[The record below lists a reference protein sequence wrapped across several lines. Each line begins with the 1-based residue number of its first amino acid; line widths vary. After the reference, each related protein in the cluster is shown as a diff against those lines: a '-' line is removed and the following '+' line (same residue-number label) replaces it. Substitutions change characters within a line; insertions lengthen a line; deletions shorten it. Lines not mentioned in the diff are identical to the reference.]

1 MLLSHP
7 WLPPSLCATPAF
19 AAEPDW
25 SQVAQALGKSGGV
38 QAGGVYRVGF
48 PRTDLK
54 VSLDGVALRTG
65 FAFGGWVAFQPM
77 GGEAM
82 VMGDLVLTQ
91 DEVAPVMRKLEEGG
105 IEISAL
111 HNHLLRA
118 EPMTLYM
125 HIQGHGDPVKLAGAI
140 HAGLA
145 LSKTP
150 FAPPPGTSTPANI
163 DMIGIDRI
171 MGYLGQDSGGIYQ
184 FGIPRAQPVTDQ
196 GMALPG
202 AMGAAIAINF
212 QPTGFDTAAITG
224 DFVLLGTEVNPVIR
238 ALQANGIEIT
248 ALHSH
253 MLDEQPRVFFMHFWA
268 NDDARKLATGLRA
281 ALDKVDVKKGQARQL
296 LYRTVP
302 GGGNE
307 ALRRYW
313 RPWSACCSAAP
324 SWAADPA
331 PLVLEAKI
339 PLGAVSGR
347 IDHFAFDPDR
357 QLLFVAELGNDS
369 VGVVDLKKRKVVHR
383 IAGLSEPQGIAY
395 HAATSTLYVANA
407 GDGSVRL
414 FQGPDFAPPAASSS
428 ATTPTTSASIR
439 GATASSS
446 ATARGP
452 WR

>member
-1 MLLSHP
+1 MRPITRFVTPFIAAAIL
-7 WLPPSLCATPAF
+7 ATPAL

-25 SQVAQALGKSGGV
+25 NQVGQALGKSGSV

-54 VSLDGVALRTG
+54 VSLDGVALRPG
-65 FAFGGWVAFQPM
+65 FALGGWVAFQPM
-77 GGEAM
+77 GAEAM

-91 DEVAPVMRKLEEGG
+91 DEVNPVMRKLEEGG
-105 IEISAL
+105 VEISAL

-125 HIQGHGDPVKLAGAI
+125 HVQGHGDPVKLASAL

-171 MGYLGQDSGGIYQ
+171 MGYFGQDSGGIYQ
-184 FGIPRAQPVTDQ
+184 FGIPRAQPITDQ
-196 GMALPG
+196 DMALPG
-202 AMGAAIAINF
+202 PMGAAIAINF

-224 DFVLLGTEVNPVIR
+224 DFVLLASEVNPVIK

-281 ALDKVDVKKGQARQL
+281 ALDKVDVKKDA
-296 LYRTVP
+296 
-302 GGGNE
+302 
-307 ALRRYW
+307 
-313 RPWSACCSAAP
+313 
-324 SWAADPA
+324 
-331 PLVLEAKI
+331 
-339 PLGAVSGR
+339 
-347 IDHFAFDPDR
+347 
-357 QLLFVAELGNDS
+357 
-369 VGVVDLKKRKVVHR
+369 
-383 IAGLSEPQGIAY
+383 
-395 HAATSTLYVANA
+395 
-407 GDGSVRL
+407 
-414 FQGPDFAPPAASSS
+414 
-428 ATTPTTSASIR
+428 
-439 GATASSS
+439 
-446 ATARGP
+446 ATAR
-452 WR
+452 

>member
-1 MLLSHP
+1 MRPVTRFVTPLIAAALL
-7 WLPPSLCATPAF
+7 ATPAV

-25 SQVAQALGKSGGV
+25 TQVGQALGKSGGV

-54 VSLDGVALRTG
+54 VSLDGITLRPG
-65 FAFGGWVAFQPM
+65 FALGGWVAFQPM
-77 GGEAM
+77 GAEAM

-105 IEISAL
+105 VEITAV

-125 HIQGHGDPVKLAGAI
+125 HVQGHGDPVKLASAV

-145 LSKTP
+145 LSRTP

-171 MGYLGQDSGGIYQ
+171 MGYFGQDSGGIYQ
-184 FGIPRAQPVTDQ
+184 FGIARAQPITDQ

-202 AMGAAIAINF
+202 PMGAAIAINF

-224 DFVLLGTEVNPVIR
+224 DFVLLASEVNPVIK
-238 ALQANGIEIT
+238 ALQASGIEIT

-281 ALDKVDVKKGQARQL
+281 ALDKVDVKK
-296 LYRTVP
+296 
-302 GGGNE
+302 
-307 ALRRYW
+307 
-313 RPWSACCSAAP
+313 
-324 SWAADPA
+324 
-331 PLVLEAKI
+331 
-339 PLGAVSGR
+339 
-347 IDHFAFDPDR
+347 
-357 QLLFVAELGNDS
+357 
-369 VGVVDLKKRKVVHR
+369 
-383 IAGLSEPQGIAY
+383 
-395 HAATSTLYVANA
+395 
-407 GDGSVRL
+407 
-414 FQGPDFAPPAASSS
+414 
-428 ATTPTTSASIR
+428 
-439 GATASSS
+439 
-446 ATARGP
+446 
-452 WR
+452 

>member
-1 MLLSHP
+1 MRPLIRYVTPLVAAALL
-7 WLPPSLCATPAF
+7 ATPAI

-25 SQVAQALGKSGGV
+25 NQVGQALGKSGGV

-54 VSLDGVALRTG
+54 VSLDGVALRPG
-65 FAFGGWVAFQPM
+65 FALGGWVAFQPM
-77 GGEAM
+77 GAEAM

-91 DEVAPVMRKLEEGG
+91 DEVNPVMRKLEEGG

-125 HIQGHGDPVKLAGAI
+125 HVRGHGDPVKLASAL

-163 DMIGIDRI
+163 DMIGLDRI
-171 MGYLGQDSGGIYQ
+171 MGYFGQDSGGIYQ

-202 AMGAAIAINF
+202 SMGAAIAINF

-224 DFVLLGTEVNPVIR
+224 DFVLLASEVNPVIK
-238 ALQANGIEIT
+238 ALQASGIEIT

-281 ALDKVDVKKGQARQL
+281 ALDKVDVKK
-296 LYRTVP
+296 
-302 GGGNE
+302 
-307 ALRRYW
+307 
-313 RPWSACCSAAP
+313 
-324 SWAADPA
+324 
-331 PLVLEAKI
+331 
-339 PLGAVSGR
+339 
-347 IDHFAFDPDR
+347 
-357 QLLFVAELGNDS
+357 
-369 VGVVDLKKRKVVHR
+369 
-383 IAGLSEPQGIAY
+383 
-395 HAATSTLYVANA
+395 
-407 GDGSVRL
+407 
-414 FQGPDFAPPAASSS
+414 
-428 ATTPTTSASIR
+428 
-439 GATASSS
+439 
-446 ATARGP
+446 
-452 WR
+452 

>member
-1 MLLSHP
+1 MRPITRLVIPLIAAAVF
-7 WLPPSLCATPAF
+7 ATPSF

-25 SQVAQALGKSGGV
+25 TQAAQALGKSGAV

-77 GGEAM
+77 DTQAM
-82 VMGDLVLTQ
+82 VMGDLVLMQ

-111 HNHLLRA
+111 HNHLLHA

-150 FAPPPGTSTPANI
+150 FAPPPGTATPANI

-171 MGYLGQDSGGIYQ
+171 MGYRGQDSGGIYQ

-224 DFVLLGTEVNPVIR
+224 DFVLLGTEVNPVIK

-253 MLDEQPRVFFMHFWA
+253 MLDEQPRMFFLHFWA

-281 ALDKVDVKKGQARQL
+281 ALDKVDVKK
-296 LYRTVP
+296 
-302 GGGNE
+302 
-307 ALRRYW
+307 
-313 RPWSACCSAAP
+313 
-324 SWAADPA
+324 
-331 PLVLEAKI
+331 
-339 PLGAVSGR
+339 
-347 IDHFAFDPDR
+347 
-357 QLLFVAELGNDS
+357 
-369 VGVVDLKKRKVVHR
+369 
-383 IAGLSEPQGIAY
+383 
-395 HAATSTLYVANA
+395 
-407 GDGSVRL
+407 
-414 FQGPDFAPPAASSS
+414 
-428 ATTPTTSASIR
+428 
-439 GATASSS
+439 
-446 ATARGP
+446 
-452 WR
+452 

>member
-1 MLLSHP
+1 MRPIVRLAIPLAIP
-7 WLPPSLCATPAF
+7 LIAAVALATPSF

-25 SQVAQALGKSGGV
+25 NQVGQALGKSGSV

-54 VSLDGVALRTG
+54 VSLDGVALRPG
-65 FAFGGWVAFQPM
+65 FALGGWVAFQPM
-77 GGEAM
+77 GVEAM

-91 DEVAPVMRKLEEGG
+91 DEVNPVMRKLEEGG
-105 IEISAL
+105 VEITAV

-125 HIQGHGDPVKLAGAI
+125 HVQGHGDPVKLAGAI

-171 MGYLGQDSGGIYQ
+171 MGYFGQDSGGIYQ
-184 FGIPRAQPVTDQ
+184 FGIPRAQPITDQ

-202 AMGAAIAINF
+202 PMGAAIAINF

-224 DFVLLGTEVNPVIR
+224 DFVLLASEVNPVIK

-281 ALDKVDVKKGQARQL
+281 ALDKVDAKK
-296 LYRTVP
+296 
-302 GGGNE
+302 
-307 ALRRYW
+307 
-313 RPWSACCSAAP
+313 
-324 SWAADPA
+324 
-331 PLVLEAKI
+331 
-339 PLGAVSGR
+339 
-347 IDHFAFDPDR
+347 
-357 QLLFVAELGNDS
+357 
-369 VGVVDLKKRKVVHR
+369 
-383 IAGLSEPQGIAY
+383 
-395 HAATSTLYVANA
+395 
-407 GDGSVRL
+407 
-414 FQGPDFAPPAASSS
+414 
-428 ATTPTTSASIR
+428 
-439 GATASSS
+439 
-446 ATARGP
+446 
-452 WR
+452 

>member
-1 MLLSHP
+1 MRPITRFVTPLIAAVLL
-7 WLPPSLCATPAF
+7 ATPAV

-25 SQVAQALGKSGGV
+25 TQVGQALGKSGGV

-54 VSLDGVALRTG
+54 VSLDGITLRPG
-65 FAFGGWVAFQPM
+65 FALGGWVAFQPM
-77 GGEAM
+77 GAEAM

-105 IEISAL
+105 VEITAV

-125 HIQGHGDPVKLAGAI
+125 HVQGHGDPVKLASAV

-171 MGYLGQDSGGIYQ
+171 MGYFGQDSGGIYQ
-184 FGIPRAQPVTDQ
+184 FGIPRAQPITDQ

-202 AMGAAIAINF
+202 PMGAAVAINF

-224 DFVLLGTEVNPVIR
+224 DFVLLASEVNPVIK
-238 ALQANGIEIT
+238 ALQASGIEIT

-281 ALDKVDVKKGQARQL
+281 ALDKVDVKK
-296 LYRTVP
+296 
-302 GGGNE
+302 
-307 ALRRYW
+307 
-313 RPWSACCSAAP
+313 
-324 SWAADPA
+324 
-331 PLVLEAKI
+331 
-339 PLGAVSGR
+339 
-347 IDHFAFDPDR
+347 
-357 QLLFVAELGNDS
+357 
-369 VGVVDLKKRKVVHR
+369 
-383 IAGLSEPQGIAY
+383 
-395 HAATSTLYVANA
+395 
-407 GDGSVRL
+407 
-414 FQGPDFAPPAASSS
+414 
-428 ATTPTTSASIR
+428 
-439 GATASSS
+439 
-446 ATARGP
+446 
-452 WR
+452 

>member
-1 MLLSHP
+1 MHP
-7 WLPPSLCATPAF
+7 ITRVVAPLIAAGILATPAF

-25 SQVAQALGKSGGV
+25 NQVAQALGKSGGV

-65 FAFGGWVAFQPM
+65 FAFGSWVAFQPM
-77 GGEAM
+77 DTQAM

-140 HAGLA
+140 HDGLA

-150 FAPPPGTSTPANI
+150 FAPPPGTATPGNI
-163 DMIGIDRI
+163 DMVGIDRI
-171 MGYLGQDSGGIYQ
+171 MGYFGQDSGGIYQ
-184 FGIPRAQPVTDQ
+184 FGIPRAQPITDQ

-202 AMGAAIAINF
+202 PMGAAIAINF

-224 DFVLLGTEVNPVIR
+224 DFVLLASEVNPVIK
-238 ALQANGIEIT
+238 AFQANGIEIT

-281 ALDKVDVKKGQARQL
+281 ALDKVDVKK
-296 LYRTVP
+296 
-302 GGGNE
+302 
-307 ALRRYW
+307 
-313 RPWSACCSAAP
+313 
-324 SWAADPA
+324 
-331 PLVLEAKI
+331 
-339 PLGAVSGR
+339 
-347 IDHFAFDPDR
+347 
-357 QLLFVAELGNDS
+357 
-369 VGVVDLKKRKVVHR
+369 
-383 IAGLSEPQGIAY
+383 
-395 HAATSTLYVANA
+395 
-407 GDGSVRL
+407 
-414 FQGPDFAPPAASSS
+414 
-428 ATTPTTSASIR
+428 
-439 GATASSS
+439 
-446 ATARGP
+446 
-452 WR
+452 

>member
-1 MLLSHP
+1 MRPVTRFVTPLIAAALL
-7 WLPPSLCATPAF
+7 ATPAV

-25 SQVAQALGKSGGV
+25 TQVGQALGKSGGV

-54 VSLDGVALRTG
+54 VSLDGITLRPG
-65 FAFGGWVAFQPM
+65 FALGGWVAFQPM
-77 GGEAM
+77 GAEAM

-105 IEISAL
+105 VEITAV

-125 HIQGHGDPVKLAGAI
+125 HVQGHGDPVKLASAV

-150 FAPPPGTSTPANI
+150 FAPPPGTSTPGNI

-171 MGYLGQDSGGIYQ
+171 MGYFGQDSGGIYQ
-184 FGIPRAQPVTDQ
+184 FGIPRAQPITDQ

-202 AMGAAIAINF
+202 PMGAAIAINF

-224 DFVLLGTEVNPVIR
+224 DFVLLASEVNPVIK
-238 ALQANGIEIT
+238 ALQASGIEIT

-281 ALDKVDVKKGQARQL
+281 ALDKVDVKK
-296 LYRTVP
+296 
-302 GGGNE
+302 
-307 ALRRYW
+307 
-313 RPWSACCSAAP
+313 
-324 SWAADPA
+324 
-331 PLVLEAKI
+331 
-339 PLGAVSGR
+339 
-347 IDHFAFDPDR
+347 
-357 QLLFVAELGNDS
+357 
-369 VGVVDLKKRKVVHR
+369 
-383 IAGLSEPQGIAY
+383 
-395 HAATSTLYVANA
+395 
-407 GDGSVRL
+407 
-414 FQGPDFAPPAASSS
+414 
-428 ATTPTTSASIR
+428 
-439 GATASSS
+439 
-446 ATARGP
+446 
-452 WR
+452 

>member
-1 MLLSHP
+1 MHP
-7 WLPPSLCATPAF
+7 IARFVMPLMGAIALATPTF

-25 SQVAQALGKSGGV
+25 TKVAQALGKSGAV

-77 GGEAM
+77 DAQAM

-140 HAGLA
+140 HDGLA

-150 FAPPPGTSTPANI
+150 FTPPPGTATPGNI

-171 MGYLGQDSGGIYQ
+171 MGYFGQDSGGIYQ
-184 FGIPRAQPVTDQ
+184 FGIPRAQPITDQ

-202 AMGAAIAINF
+202 PMGAAIAINF
-212 QPTGFDTAAITG
+212 QSTGFDTAAITG
-224 DFVLLGTEVNPVIR
+224 DFVLIASEVNPVIK
-238 ALQANGIEIT
+238 AFQANGIEVT

-281 ALDKVDVKKGQARQL
+281 ALDKVDVKK
-296 LYRTVP
+296 
-302 GGGNE
+302 
-307 ALRRYW
+307 
-313 RPWSACCSAAP
+313 
-324 SWAADPA
+324 
-331 PLVLEAKI
+331 
-339 PLGAVSGR
+339 
-347 IDHFAFDPDR
+347 
-357 QLLFVAELGNDS
+357 
-369 VGVVDLKKRKVVHR
+369 
-383 IAGLSEPQGIAY
+383 
-395 HAATSTLYVANA
+395 
-407 GDGSVRL
+407 
-414 FQGPDFAPPAASSS
+414 
-428 ATTPTTSASIR
+428 
-439 GATASSS
+439 
-446 ATARGP
+446 
-452 WR
+452 

>member
-1 MLLSHP
+1 MHP
-7 WLPPSLCATPAF
+7 IVRLVIPLIATAALAAPSL

-25 SQVAQALGKSGGV
+25 TKVAQALGKSGAV

-77 GGEAM
+77 DTQAM

-140 HAGLA
+140 HDGLA

-150 FAPPPGTSTPANI
+150 FAPPPGTATPGNI

-171 MGYLGQDSGGIYQ
+171 MGYRGQDSGGIYQ
-184 FGIPRAQPVTDQ
+184 FGIPRAQPITDQ

-202 AMGAAIAINF
+202 PMGSAIAINF
-212 QPTGFDTAAITG
+212 QPTGLDTAAITG
-224 DFVLLGTEVNPVIR
+224 DFVLIASEVNPVIK
-238 ALQANGIEIT
+238 AFQANGIEVT

-268 NDDARKLATGLRA
+268 NDDAHKLATGLRA
-281 ALDKVDVKKGQARQL
+281 ALDKVDVKK
-296 LYRTVP
+296 
-302 GGGNE
+302 
-307 ALRRYW
+307 
-313 RPWSACCSAAP
+313 
-324 SWAADPA
+324 
-331 PLVLEAKI
+331 
-339 PLGAVSGR
+339 
-347 IDHFAFDPDR
+347 
-357 QLLFVAELGNDS
+357 
-369 VGVVDLKKRKVVHR
+369 
-383 IAGLSEPQGIAY
+383 
-395 HAATSTLYVANA
+395 
-407 GDGSVRL
+407 
-414 FQGPDFAPPAASSS
+414 
-428 ATTPTTSASIR
+428 
-439 GATASSS
+439 
-446 ATARGP
+446 
-452 WR
+452 